1 VPIRF
6 SAIIFPKFVPA
17 AILCLPSQIFLYF
30 WVFPNEEKKKRGE
43 FSSTYLPSLFD
54 FSTLVNDMLIERRE
68 STAAAKSAIFYTLL
82 SIILQIYIM
91 EVNIKE
97 EKM

>member
-1 VPIRF
+1 VFTLTNIPLFLGF
-6 SAIIFPKFVPA
+6 SKRG
-17 AILCLPSQIFLYF
+17 
-30 WVFPNEEKKKRGE
+30 KKIKRKRGE
-43 FSSTYLPSLFD
+43 FPSTYLPSLFD